1 MLQNILFGIASDQYG
16 QKSVMACR
24 SRYKD
29 VQWRT
34 IEGAFAKPR
43 RLHLVS
49 DPGGVF
55 QCPIRNCDH
64 VGFKSQRGCRK
75 HVKKVHGWY
84 IYFHSKPNISTTDKG
99 MYSDEEQQPSRPYQN
114 LPSYPKEHP
123 LRVQF
128 VDWLKSTGGGGRTA
142 SEAEQNASRAFKFLR
157 YCCEN
162 FSDIEEQDLNIGTI
176 DYCLGSSVILAD
188 FMDAQSVY
196 GISAFLQE

>member
-1 MLQNILFGIASDQYG
+1 MCYKTSKLLQNVLFGIASDQYG

-64 VGFKSQRGCRK
+64 IGFKSQKRLQKACK
-75 HVKKVHGWY
+75 ENTWMVH
-84 IYFHSKPNISTTDKG
+84 IF
-99 MYSDEEQQPSRPYQN
+99 
-114 LPSYPKEHP
+114 
-123 LRVQF
+123 
-128 VDWLKSTGGGGRTA
+128 
-142 SEAEQNASRAFKFLR
+142 
-157 YCCEN
+157 
-162 FSDIEEQDLNIGTI
+162 
-176 DYCLGSSVILAD
+176 
-188 FMDAQSVY
+188 
-196 GISAFLQE
+196 